1 MWNDD
6 ENILR
11 FSREGNL
18 REVSA
23 GPVAVASNGTVV
35 KRRPEDLTPRE
46 QEILQLVWAGLTNR
60 TIAEQLHISIKTAEA
75 HRANMMKKLRV
86 SNIAQLLKTALEEGL
101 LAHPYRRPWRTAPL
115 RPGMHRRFAR
125 CTAAHQRAARRRRD
139 RRSRPTRR
147 PWRSRRA
154 ANHRVNGP
162 ISRKVCFAA
171 R

>member
-1 MWNDD
+1 MWNDN

-18 REVSA
+18 REVPSA
-23 GPVAVASNGTVV
+23 PSDMAGTTTVI

-101 LAHPYRRPWRTAPL
+101 LATHA
-115 RPGMHRRFAR
+115 G
-125 CTAAHQRAARRRRD
+125 
-139 RRSRPTRR
+139 
-147 PWRSRRA
+147 
-154 ANHRVNGP
+154 
-162 ISRKVCFAA
+162 
-171 R
+171 

>member
-75 HRANMMKKLRV
+75 HRANLMKKLRV

-101 LAHPYRRPWRTAPL
+101 LATHA
-115 RPGMHRRFAR
+115 G
-125 CTAAHQRAARRRRD
+125 
-139 RRSRPTRR
+139 
-147 PWRSRRA
+147 
-154 ANHRVNGP
+154 
-162 ISRKVCFAA
+162 
-171 R
+171 

>member
-23 GPVAVASNGTVV
+23 GPVAVANNGTVV

-101 LAHPYRRPWRTAPL
+101 LATHA
-115 RPGMHRRFAR
+115 G
-125 CTAAHQRAARRRRD
+125 
-139 RRSRPTRR
+139 
-147 PWRSRRA
+147 
-154 ANHRVNGP
+154 
-162 ISRKVCFAA
+162 
-171 R
+171 